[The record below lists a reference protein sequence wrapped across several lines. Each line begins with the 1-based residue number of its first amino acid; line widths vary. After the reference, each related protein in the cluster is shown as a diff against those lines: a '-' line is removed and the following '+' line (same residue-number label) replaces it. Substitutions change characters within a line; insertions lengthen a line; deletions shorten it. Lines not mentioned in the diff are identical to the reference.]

1 MSAQPSPRITPEAK
15 PASGSLVTAVAG
27 SAPTVTLRTLDLRQI
42 RDGIGD
48 EWGRRS
54 QQVHTA
60 LQKDL
65 KAALSGRGWFWPQSD
80 NFYFLVFWS
89 GHAAAIDETCRRIR
103 AQLATHLKSLRIDY
117 GNLHLPINGGHLD
130 ERGRFYIDRNESYE
144 GAPPAEESPPPP
156 VETTFAFEPV
166 WNLRQGV
173 VSAFRCIMVSQS
185 ARSRTIGETM
195 TAEAEK
201 IAQDA
206 QADGEVLVH
215 VVGEWSKLPPGAVC
229 LLIVPV
235 HYETLASSVARRR
248 YLEVIGT
255 MPDAIRKFLVFE
267 ITHLPE
273 GVMAERLQD
282 LTRYLKRFCRM
293 TTALTSITAD
303 QFKAIAKAEIQIVSC
318 IAEGSSEKRL
328 FQLMDKYAE
337 GASAHQLQAG
347 IYGVKSPSLTTAAMG
362 AGFVYVGG
370 EAIRSLG
377 DAPVGFFKF
386 EMADV
391 YRGGRGSAQ
400 RRKQHGED
408 TDRRR
413 QR

>member
-1 MSAQPSPRITPEAK
+1 M
-15 PASGSLVTAVAG
+15 
-27 SAPTVTLRTLDLRQI
+27 VTLRALDLQRI
-42 RDGIGD
+42 RDGMGE
-48 EWGRRS
+48 EWSRRS
-54 QQVHTA
+54 QQIHNA
-60 LQKDL
+60 LQKEL
-65 KAALSGRGWFWPQSD
+65 KQALSGRGWFWPQSD
-80 NFYFLVFWS
+80 NFYLLVFWS

-103 AQLATHLKSLRIDY
+103 AQLTQHLKGLRVDF
-117 GNLHLPINGGHLD
+117 GELFLPINGGHLD
-130 ERGRFYIDRNESYE
+130 ERGRFFVDRNESDE
-144 GAPPAEESPPPP
+144 AAPPVEEPPPAP
-156 VETTFAFEPV
+156 LETTFAFEPV

-173 VSAFRCIMVSQS
+173 VSAFRCVVVTQS
-185 ARSRTIGETM
+185 ERSRTVGETM

-206 QADGEVLVH
+206 HLDGELLTHVL
-215 VVGEWSKLPPGAVC
+215 GEWAKLPPGAVC

-235 HYETLASSVARRR
+235 HYETLASAVHRRR
-248 YLEVIGT
+248 YLELASG
-255 MPDAIRKFLVFE
+255 MPEALRKFLVFE
-267 ITHLPE
+267 ITHLPD

-293 TTALTSITAD
+293 TTALTSITSD

-318 IAEGSSEKRL
+318 VAEGSSERRL

-337 GASAHQLQAG
+337 GANAQQLQAG

-400 RRKQHGED
+400 KRKNHGED
-408 TDRRR
+408 SDRRR